1 MTAVAT
7 KENHGFNSR
16 CLPVGYPSINQIFEW
31 MTSGLPVWRD
41 CQHPANVGSP
51 SLRSQRPVPHYPTP
65 VFAKTART
73 GSVPSTRV
81 LYAYAIRKSAHIQYP
96 ASHDISVSNARTNP
110 KHTSGKNLPTA
121 WVLKHPTRKSF
132 PYPYSNSPS
141 PQLSQLR
148 SDLCTLSHRSNLN
161 FLPQLSP
168 TQMGKLP
175 ALPPSV
181 PHF

>member
-1 MTAVAT
+1 MTTVAT
-7 KENHGFNSR
+7 KENHGLNSR

-96 ASHDISVSNARTNP
+96 ASHDISVSNARRRNP
-110 KHTSGKNLPTA
+110 KHTSGKTFPPRGSSNTQQE
-121 WVLKHPTRKSF
+121 SF

-141 PQLSQLR
+141 PP
-148 SDLCTLSHRSNLN
+148 SHSCGQTSA
-161 FLPQLSP
+161 P
-168 TQMGKLP
+168 
-175 ALPPSV
+175 
-181 PHF
+181 

>member
-1 MTAVAT
+1 MTTVAT
-7 KENHGFNSR
+7 KENHGLNSR

-51 SLRSQRPVPHYPTP
+51 SFGSQRPVPHYPTP

-96 ASHDISVSNARTNP
+96 ASHDISVSNAQRRNP
-110 KHTSGKNLPTA
+110 KHTSGKNLPTM
-121 WVLKHPTRKSF
+121 WVLKHPTRKF
-132 PYPYSNSPS
+132 PISIFQFP
-141 PQLSQLR
+141 
-148 SDLCTLSHRSNLN
+148 
-161 FLPQLSP
+161 
-168 TQMGKLP
+168 
-175 ALPPSV
+175 LPPSHSCGQT
-181 PHF
+181 PAP